1 MFTAFLV
8 TIICVNAEESEPCWK
23 KLQASNLTEGWRDSS
38 GNRVDRALATV
49 VDYEVCVQICGKGSD
64 PFRWWAFA
72 PHFTASLLPWLALAT
87 QIPSDS
93 LELGHA
99 LLAVILTIGSP
110 VLAGY
115 ALTLTVLNNRW
126 VDRHFLVIGHRQVN
140 QIIETINSS
149 PQFPL
154 QLVDGTAGGAHRI
167 RLRPNNFR
175 ALTFVWSI
183 VAFCLTV
190 SIYLTNE
197 TADIDLMGQGVSTL
211 WLWMLPITIGWAFLS
226 PRSDRDPFQLE
237 ITHVDN
243 VPPAT
248 NTAQVTNDSHAAEG
262 PNAAGA
268 RNVAEGLRVN
278 GVAPV
283 PDDNHLRGPSTQ
295 ILQPQKGKSTTF
307 LERCHQPVCNFA
319 RFFLC
324 VQAFDK
330 LLIELELGS
339 GEGAKAGKAESLEP
353 F

>member
-1 MFTAFLV
+1 MFTALLLIINRV
-8 TIICVNAEESEPCWK
+8 TAEESEPCWK
-23 KLQASNLTEGWRDSS
+23 KLQASNITEGWRDSS
-38 GNRVDRALATV
+38 GNRVDRTLATAV
-49 VDYEVCVQICGKGSD
+49 SFEVCVQVCGKGSD
-64 PFRWWAFA
+64 PFRWTAFA

-126 VDRHFLVIGHRQVN
+126 VDQHFLVIGHRQVN

-154 QLVDGTAGGAHRI
+154 QLVEDTAGGAHRI
-167 RLRPNNFR
+167 RVRPNNFR

-226 PRSDRDPFQLE
+226 TRSDRDPFQLE
-237 ITHVDN
+237 IIHVN
-243 VPPAT
+243 TVSPAT
-248 NTAQVTNDSHAAEG
+248 DTAQVTDGSHAAED
-262 PNAAGA
+262 PDAAGA
-268 RNVAEGLRVN
+268 RNAAEGSHAD
-278 GVAPV
+278 GIAPV
-283 PDDNHLRGPSTQ
+283 PDDSHLHGPSTRM
-295 ILQPQKGKSTTF
+295 LRPDKETCTTF

-319 RFFLC
+319 RIFLC
-324 VQAFDK
+324 VEAFDT
-330 LLIELELGS
+330 LLSDLGS
-339 GEGAKAGKAESLEP
+339 GEGAKAGKAVSLEP